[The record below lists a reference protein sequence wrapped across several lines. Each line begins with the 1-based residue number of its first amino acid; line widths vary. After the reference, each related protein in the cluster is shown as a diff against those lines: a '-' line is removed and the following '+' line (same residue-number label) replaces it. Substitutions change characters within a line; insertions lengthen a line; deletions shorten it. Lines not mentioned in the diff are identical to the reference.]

1 MSTIYMDHNATT
13 PLDERVFEV
22 MKPYLG
28 ELYGNA
34 SSLHQPGLKARDAV
48 EKARDKVA
56 ALLGA
61 QRREIYFNSGGTEGD
76 NTAVKGVA
84 FANQDKGKHIV
95 TSSIEHSAVY
105 KTCKYM
111 EKLGFEVTYLPVS
124 REAWV
129 DPDDLR
135 KAIRDDT
142 ILVSIM
148 LANNE
153 VGTIEPI
160 PELAAIA
167 RERGI
172 YIHTDAVQ
180 AIGKRQVDVS
190 ELGVDLLSISAHKF
204 YGPKG
209 TGALFVRKGVK
220 FDSLLQGG
228 GHEMRKRAGTENV
241 AGIVGMGR
249 AAELAVQELDEEV
262 AHVER
267 LRDRLQKGFF
277 EEIDDLLL
285 CGHPTERLVNTLGIC
300 VKHVEGEAM
309 LLNLDLEGIC
319 CSTGSACSSGSLEP
333 SHVLLAMGY
342 PHEVAH
348 GSLRFS
354 LGKGNTEEEVD
365 RVIEVL
371 TGIVKKL
378 RAMSPFASENA

>member
-13 PLDERVFEV
+13 PLDKRVFEA
-22 MKPYLG
+22 MKPYFT

-56 ALLGA
+56 ALLGSE
-61 QRREIYFNSGGTEGD
+61 RREIIFNSGGTEGD
-76 NTAVKGVA
+76 DTAIKGVA

-124 REAWV
+124 KEAMV
-129 DPDDLR
+129 DPDDLK
-135 KAIRDDT
+135 KAVRDDT

-153 VGTIEPI
+153 VGSIQPI
-160 PELAAIA
+160 QELVAVAK
-167 RERGI
+167 ERGV
-172 YIHTDAVQ
+172 YFHTDAVQ
-180 AIGKRQVDVS
+180 AVGKMPVNAKD
-190 ELGVDLLSISAHKF
+190 LGVDLLSISAHKF

-209 TGALFVRKGVK
+209 TGALYVRKGVK
-220 FDSLLQGG
+220 IDSLLHGG
-228 GHEMRKRAGTENV
+228 SHEMRKRAGTENV

-249 AAELAVQELDEEV
+249 AAELAAKELNEEV
-262 AHVER
+262 AHVR
-267 LRDRLQKGFF
+267 KLRDRLEKGFF
-277 EEIDDLLL
+277 DQIGDLLL
-285 CGHPTERLVNTLGIC
+285 CGHPTNRLVNTLGIC

-309 LLNLDLEGIC
+309 LLNLDMEGVC

-342 PHEVAH
+342 PHEIAH

-365 RVIEVL
+365 RVVHIL
-371 TGIVKKL
+371 TDIVKKL
-378 RAMSPFASENA
+378 RAMSPFAEKEA